1 MGRSSNRRHGSP
13 KLPEFSIAR
22 GLSMKPLGFWWFNG
36 WTWEFSVLME
46 SIWSK
51 VCRIGTKNQSDGLTE
66 PYQTWGLTWTGTR
79 RRLRHTVSLIEINMC
94 LTFIFDVR
102 PGGSLSCLSSHNRG
116 WLPVQ
121 IGFVK
126 SQPGLI
132 CAQIYTAEYFINTC
146 HVYISWFLHWTF
158 NKILWSIYSITAL
171 KTQFKARVVVFH
183 G

>member
-1 MGRSSNRRHGSP
+1 MRIFGFDGINIIQSVSNRDWPKISQQMDWPMGRINAGDWPGRS
-13 KLPEFSIAR
+13 
-22 GLSMKPLGFWWFNG
+22 
-36 WTWEFSVLME
+36 
-46 SIWSK
+46 
-51 VCRIGTKNQSDGLTE
+51 
-66 PYQTWGLTWTGTR
+66 
-79 RRLRHTVSLIEINMC
+79 RLRHTVSLLEINMS

-102 PGGSLSCLSSHNRG
+102 PGGSLSSHNRG

-121 IGFVK
+121 MGFIK

-146 HVYISWFLHWTF
+146 HVYISSFLHWTF
-158 NKILWSIYSITAL
+158 NKIHWSIYSITAL